1 MLLALG
7 AAAPLPAVAA
17 AAQVTFEVPQGKT
30 KSMRLRN
37 VASGMVMS
45 IALRTS
51 GRLLV
56 ALVGAHELKAS
67 PKNPRTLFRGAVERA
82 MSFQV
87 SIPKTGDYYLVLN
100 NKRGSE
106 PLEVRVTIRAERA
119 KKPATPPADGDK
131 ARDGDLL
138 RSSGEG
144 EQIAEAIVDA
154 QQLAARR
161 GVMALSAS
169 LRQAD

>member
-7 AAAPLPAVAA
+7 AAAPHPAAAA

-37 VASGMVMS
+37 LASGMVMS
-45 IALRTS
+45 IALRANGS
-51 GRLLV
+51 LLV

-67 PKNPRTLFRGAVERA
+67 PKNPETLFRGAVERA

-87 SIPKTGDYYLVLN
+87 SIPRSGDYYLVLN
-100 NKRGSE
+100 NRRGSE
-106 PLEVRVTIRAERA
+106 PLKVQVTIRTERA
-119 KKPATPPADGDK
+119 KKPAAPPAEEKKDK
-131 ARDGDLL
+131 DLL

-144 EQIAEAIVDA
+144 EQVAQAIVDT
-154 QQLAARR
+154 QQLAARP
-161 GVMALSAS
+161 GVMPLGAA
-169 LRQAD
+169 LRQAY